1 MYVAGQ
7 PCHCIKTAAK
17 PRADADAA
25 IRGFCQDQAAN
36 NMRWETDYCQS
47 QVDTVI
53 SADDCR
59 MMGMAQPLE
68 HQQPYLAV
76 PRDALNTAELAGM
89 VKPGSLVSVPNTVY
103 RQDAATV
110 RPVRTEVELLR
121 EKLAAAEALI
131 EAMTPPP
138 AAPVPNPIERALSR
152 WPGSVGVI
160 QGLRWR
166 A

>member
-1 MYVAGQ
+1 
-7 PCHCIKTAAK
+7 
-17 PRADADAA
+17 
-25 IRGFCQDQAAN
+25 
-36 NMRWETDYCQS
+36 MRWETDYCQS
-47 QVDTVI
+47 QVDAAINPHITSPDALKAMRETYAKLTTAKPI
-53 SADDCR
+53 DYSQAINSAAMAIPCR
-59 MMGMAQPLE
+59 GTATMAQPLE

-76 PRDALNTAELAGM
+76 P
-89 VKPGSLVSVPNTVY
+89 
-103 RQDAATV
+103 

-131 EAMTPPP
+131 ETLTPPP
-138 AAPVPNPIERALSR
+138 AAPVPNPMQRALSR

>member
-17 PRADADAA
+17 PKADADAA

-36 NMRWETDYCQS
+36 NMRWQTDYCQS
-47 QVDTVI
+47 QVNTALGSQPHEYQNV
-53 SADDCR
+53 AVPLH
-59 MMGMAQPLE
+59 GLGVMAQPL
-68 HQQPYLAV
+68 QQQPPYLAV
-76 PRDALNTAELAGM
+76 P
-89 VKPGSLVSVPNTVY
+89 
-103 RQDAATV
+103 

-131 EAMTPPP
+131 EALTPPP
-138 AAPVPNPIERALSR
+138 AAPVPNPMQRALSR